1 MSGWTLIEN
10 ATVID
15 GTGAAPQERTS
26 VMLKDNR
33 IVAVGAGATRSSVID
48 GGAIS
53 VIDASGKTLMPGLI
67 DAHCHVTHG
76 DTRTQEEQ
84 DLYTSVESRTLRAA
98 WNIKKMLRAGVTSCS
113 EPGGS
118 YYIGVALRE
127 AIKTGHLLGPR
138 LTTAGRY
145 LTTSNGI
152 ADFYPD
158 SVGVPDGSLGVLTN
172 TAAEM
177 VTAVRKHAK
186 NGVDLIKLAD
196 SQRGDYQ
203 AFSYDEMA
211 AVVERAHQLNKKV
224 TIHARGAGEV
234 DAAVRA
240 GVDWIM
246 HGNFMTDEVIE
257 HLAESRTPLC
267 PTLLLHAN
275 WSEFGH
281 LVGVPDPI
289 RDGVKR
295 GLERTAVT
303 LHKAREA
310 GVRFMAGSDSGFSVT
325 PYGEWHARELRLLM
339 DYAGLS
345 ALEAIRA
352 ATVDAAIAVNL
363 DGEVGAVAPGQLA
376 DLIIVDGDPSK
387 DIGVLLDKHRIETV
401 IRDGVVVPFGEVD
414 VESWPH
420 DRAQVF
426 ATGDLTY
433 DLVHGRPDLAGNGT
447 RTGQLSEEE
456 AKSMLSDLRVRQA
469 AAMEA
474 GMAVDLQEPPC

>member
-1 MSGWTLIEN
+1 MSSWTLIEN

-26 VMLKDNR
+26 VLLKDNR
-33 IVAVGAGATRSSVID
+33 IVAVGAGATRGGVTD
-48 GGAIS
+48 GGVPS
-53 VIDASGKTLMPGLI
+53 VIDASGKTVMPGLI
-67 DAHCHVTHG
+67 DAHCHVTYG

-158 SVGVPDGSLGVLTN
+158 SVGVPDGSLGMLTN
-172 TAAEM
+172 SAAEM

-211 AVVERAHQLNKKV
+211 AVVERAHQLKKKV

-246 HGNFMTDEVIE
+246 HGNFMSDEGIE
-257 HLAESRTPLC
+257 RLAESRIPLC

-275 WSEFGH
+275 WSEYGN
-281 LVGVPDPI
+281 LVGVPAAI

-303 LHKAREA
+303 LHKAHKA

-339 DYAGLS
+339 DYGGLS

-352 ATVDAAIAVNL
+352 ATVDAAITVNL
-363 DGEVGAVAPGQLA
+363 EGEVGAVAPGQLA
-376 DLIIVDGDPSK
+376 DLIVVDGDPSK
-387 DIGVLLDKHRIETV
+387 DIGVLLDKRRIHTV
-401 IRDGVVVPFGEVD
+401 IRDGALVPFDEVE

-426 ATGDLTY
+426 ATGELTY
-433 DLVHGRPDLAGNGT
+433 DLVHGEPNLDANGMA
-447 RTGQLSEEE
+447 TGRLSEEE
-456 AKSMLSDLRVRQA
+456 ARSTLSDLRVRQA

-474 GMAVDLQEPPC
+474 GMAAVLGEPPC